1 MPIFHNTSEIITDDI
16 ILDVS
21 DKLAA
26 NGNDVFLKLE
36 ALNPCG
42 SIKLKTARYL
52 VDAVL
57 KNSAKKTPRLIESSS
72 GNLGIALAS
81 ICAERSLSFECVVDK
96 NTLKSKKEHI
106 ARLGGRVTVITEPDE
121 NGGYLGSRLRYIRDR
136 LARDPE
142 LVWTNQY
149 GNGANILAHYSTTA
163 PSLLRAIGPINYLF
177 VGAGTTGT
185 LLGCV
190 RYFHE
195 HSPATRI
202 IAVDARGSVTFGGRP
217 DKRYIPGI
225 GTSKRPEM
233 LDQSNLYPH
242 EIVYAEERDTID
254 QCRRFSRRSGI
265 LIGGSTGSVLAATEQ
280 YIRRCDLSGQVI
292 ALISPDLGD
301 SYLPTIYND
310 QWVHE
315 HFPEAHV
322 ADELQPVW
330 SEESRITG
338 AVPTEHAGSLCC
350 EPFFTA
356 R

>member
-1 MPIFHNTSEIITDDI
+1 MRQPIIDGSEDIAMPIFHNSSEIVTDDI
-16 ILDVS
+16 ILNIS
-21 DKLAA
+21 NKLTA
-26 NGNDVFLKLE
+26 NGNDIFLKLE

-57 KNSAKKTPRLIESSS
+57 KDCSKKTPRLIESSS

-81 ICAERSLSFECVVDK
+81 ICAERSLPFECVVDK
-96 NTLKSKKEHI
+96 NTLKDKKDHI
-106 ARLGGRVTVITEPDE
+106 ASLGGRVTVITEPDE
-121 NGGYLGSRLRYIRDR
+121 NGGYLGSRLQYIRDR
-136 LARDPE
+136 LARDPD

-149 GNGANILAHYSTTA
+149 GNEANILAHYSTTA
-163 PSLLRAIGPINYLF
+163 PSLLRAIGSISYLF

-195 HSPATRI
+195 HSPATHI

-217 DKRYIPGI
+217 GKRHIPGI

-242 EIVYAEERDTID
+242 EIVYTEERDAID

-280 YIRRCDLSGQVI
+280 YIRRHGLSGHVI
-292 ALISPDLGD
+292 ALISPDLGN

-310 QWVHE
+310 RWVHE
-315 HFPEAHV
+315 HFPQPDAP
-322 ADELQPVW
+322 DKLELLA
-330 SEESRITG
+330 ELR
-338 AVPTEHAGSLCC
+338 A
-350 EPFFTA
+350 
-356 R
+356 